1 MKVFMYALSTCP
13 WCRKA
18 KQFFKENDI
27 PFDFVDYDLQPEAE
41 QEKIMKKMAEL
52 SGATSFP
59 VVLIGEKVVVGYNPQ
74 KYAEILGTKK
84 GRVA

>member
-18 KQFFKENDI
+18 KQFLKENNV
-27 PFDFVDYDLQPEAE
+27 PFDFVDYDLQPASE
-41 QEKIMKKMAEL
+41 QEKIIEKMTKLA
-52 SGATSFP
+52 GATSFP
-59 VVLIGEKVVVGYNPQ
+59 VVLIGEQVVVGYNPQ
-74 KYAEILGTKK
+74 RYAEILGLKK